1 MIFILSGKIMK
12 TVRQLIEYLRN
23 TADELE
29 ERLEYEEITDE
40 LYNQPNTY
48 GIGVPFLTTYDG
60 FIDLNNPS
68 EVIEEE

>member
-1 MIFILSGKIMK
+1 MMFILTVRFMK

-29 ERLEYEEITDE
+29 ERLELNEITDE

-48 GIGVPFLTTYDG
+48 GIGVPFLATYNG
-60 FIDLNNPS
+60 FIDLDNPS
-68 EVIEEE
+68 KEIEEE

>member
-1 MIFILSGKIMK
+1 ME
-12 TVRQLIEYLRN
+12 TVRELINFLRK

-40 LYNQPNTY
+40 LYNEPNTY
-48 GIGVPFLTTYDG
+48 GIGTPYLATYNG

-68 EVIEEE
+68 KETEEE

>member
-48 GIGVPFLTTYDG
+48 GIGIPFLATYNG
-60 FIDLNNPS
+60 FIDLTNPS
-68 EVIEEE
+68 KEKEEE

>member
-1 MIFILSGKIMK
+1 MK
-12 TVRQLIEYLRN
+12 TVRELIDFLRK
-23 TADELE
+23 TADDLE

-48 GIGVPFLTTYDG
+48 GIGVPFLATYDG

>member
-1 MIFILSGKIMK
+1 MK
-12 TVRQLIEYLRN
+12 TVRQLIDFLRK

-29 ERLEYEEITDE
+29 ERLEYYEITNE
-40 LYNQPNTY
+40 LNNQPNTY
-48 GIGVPFLTTYDG
+48 GIGVPFLATYDG

>member
-12 TVRQLIEYLRN
+12 TVRELIEYLRN

-48 GIGVPFLTTYDG
+48 GIGVPFLATYNG
-60 FIDLNNPS
+60 FIDLANPS
-68 EVIEEE
+68 KEK

>member
-40 LYNQPNTY
+40 LYNEPNTY
-48 GIGVPFLTTYDG
+48 GIGVPYLATYNG

-68 EVIEEE
+68 KETEEE